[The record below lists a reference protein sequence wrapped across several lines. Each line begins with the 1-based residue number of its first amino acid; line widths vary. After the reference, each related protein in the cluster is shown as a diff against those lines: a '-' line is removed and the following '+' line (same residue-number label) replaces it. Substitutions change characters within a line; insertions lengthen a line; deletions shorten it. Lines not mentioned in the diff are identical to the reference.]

1 MSNALNLYP
10 SISGIQFFVLQIHPV
25 MAMLKISH
33 DDDERMV
40 SCHDADADDDDGDD
54 YNDDDDDDGNDADD
68 DDTDDDDNDDDDD
81 DDGAAN
87 DNDDDADEKKDD
99 TCHKRASEGIL
110 QTTSWIAT
118 QVCEMLMLIN
128 LD

>member
-40 SCHDADADDDDGDD
+40 SCHDDAD
-54 YNDDDDDDGNDADD
+54 
-68 DDTDDDDNDDDDD
+68 DDDDNDDDDD
-81 DDGAAN
+81 DA
-87 DNDDDADEKKDD
+87 
-99 TCHKRASEGIL
+99 CASHHHHQRSPE
-110 QTTSWIAT
+110 
-118 QVCEMLMLIN
+118 
-128 LD
+128 